1 MPVAPV
7 NAEMTWKT
15 PFNKP
20 FIAGKELF
28 YIAQAVQY
36 GNLAGDGEFT
46 NRCARLMEER
56 FGIRRV
62 LLTPSCTAALEMAVM
77 LYDIGPGDEVLLPS
91 FTFVSTANAVV
102 RLGATPCFVDICPET
117 LNVSPDSMRETVSDR
132 TRALMPVHYGG
143 VACDM
148 DSICSL
154 AAEINCPVI
163 EDAAQ
168 GVNAFYGSRALGSI
182 GALGAY
188 SFHDTKNYICGEGG
202 ALCVN
207 DESLIERAENI
218 RNKGTNRSQFLR
230 GEVDK
235 YTWVDVGSSYV
246 PNELSCAFLFGQ
258 LELLDRIAERRKQ
271 VFRIYHEALQPLADS
286 GHLRLPVIPENCTS
300 NYHMFY
306 VVLNSGQARTDLL
319 SFLRDRSIQAVF
331 HYIPLHSS
339 PMGRK
344 ISPHSKALPV
354 TEDLSERI
362 LRLPFFHD
370 ISETNQRAVADAVA
384 EFFHE

>member
-1 MPVAPV
+1 M
-7 NAEMTWKT
+7 WKI

-46 NRCARLMEER
+46 KRCSRLMEER
-56 FGIRRV
+56 FDIPRV

-77 LYDIGPGDEVLLPS
+77 LYNIGPGDEVLMPS

-102 RLGATPCFVDICPET
+102 RLGATPRFVDVCPDT
-117 LNVSPDSMRETVSDR
+117 LNISPDAMRQAVSSK
-132 TRALMPVHYGG
+132 TRALLPVHYGG
-143 VACDM
+143 VSCDM
-148 DSICSL
+148 DPIGDL
-154 AAEINCPVI
+154 AKEINCPII

-168 GVNAFYGSRALGSI
+168 GVNAFYGNKALGSI

-218 RNKGTNRSQFLR
+218 RNKGTNRSQFIQ
-230 GEVDK
+230 GTVDK

-258 LELLDRIAERRKQ
+258 LELLDQIADRRKR
-271 VFRIYHEALQPLADS
+271 VFDNYHAALKPLEDA
-286 GHLRLPVIPENCTS
+286 GHLRLPVIPPNCTS

-306 VVLNSGQARTDLL
+306 VVLKSGQARTDLL
-319 SFLRDRSIQAVF
+319 NFLRVREIQSVF

-344 ISPHSKALPV
+344 VSPSSQDLPV
-354 TEDLSERI
+354 TDDLSQRL
-362 LRLPFFHD
+362 LRLPFYHD
-370 ISETNQRAVADAVA
+370 ISDSNQRTVADAIA

>member
-1 MPVAPV
+1 
-7 NAEMTWKT
+7 
-15 PFNKP
+15 
-20 FIAGKELF
+20 
-28 YIAQAVQY
+28 
-36 GNLAGDGEFT
+36 
-46 NRCARLMEER
+46 
-56 FGIRRV
+56 V

-77 LYDIGPGDEVLLPS
+77 LYNIGPGDEVLMPS

-102 RLGATPCFVDICPET
+102 RLGATPRFVDVCPDT
-117 LNVSPDSMRETVSDR
+117 LNISPDAMRQAVSSK
-132 TRALMPVHYGG
+132 TRALLPVHYGG
-143 VACDM
+143 VSCDM
-148 DSICSL
+148 DPIGDL
-154 AAEINCPVI
+154 AKEINCPII

-168 GVNAFYGSRALGSI
+168 GVNAFYGNKALGSI

-218 RNKGTNRSQFLR
+218 RNKGTNRSQFIQ
-230 GEVDK
+230 GTVDK

-258 LELLDRIAERRKQ
+258 LELLDQIADRRKR
-271 VFRIYHEALQPLADS
+271 VFDNYHAALKPLEDA
-286 GHLRLPVIPENCTS
+286 GHLRLPVIPPNCTS

-306 VVLNSGQARTDLL
+306 VVLKSGQARTDLL
-319 SFLRDRSIQAVF
+319 NFLRVREIQSVF

-344 ISPHSKALPV
+344 VSPSSQDLPV
-354 TEDLSERI
+354 TDDLSQRL
-362 LRLPFFHD
+362 LRLPFYHD
-370 ISETNQRAVADAVA
+370 ISDSNQRTVADAIA